1 MKREIPVEELQFGMY
16 VSKLDRPWTDTPFM
30 FQGFELK
37 TQKELDELKKYC
49 KTVFVDTD
57 KGLDLPDPVR
67 VKPKPAG
74 KSGNVLETIT
84 HKVDYVERASLQAEL
99 PHARAAHGKA
109 EVVLNDMFDSIR
121 AGKTLDAPRV
131 REAVT
136 SMTESVVRNP
146 DAMLLLTKL
155 KEKEAQAAGRAVG
168 ISVYMITFARF
179 LHLPLEQLEL
189 LGMLGL
195 LQDVGMMRLPPAVLD
210 REEPLKGANLEAYK
224 KHVEHSV
231 ALLKETTGL
240 PTELPGLT
248 ALHHERFDGS
258 GYPKGLKGEQI
269 GLFGSIAGVIDHFD
283 ELMQPKPFGGAL
295 APSNALSVLYQSR
308 DRLFSGPLVEQFIQC
323 IGIYPVG
330 AIVELNSGE
339 IGIVIAQNLARR
351 LLPRVMVV
359 LDAKGSPVRPQKI
372 LDLAKDPKVTP
383 DTPYRIKRTMERD
396 SVSID
401 PAEFFI

>member
-37 TQKELDELKKYC
+37 TQKEHDELKKYC

-57 KGLDLPDPVR
+57 KGLDLPNPVR
-67 VKPKPAG
+67 LKREPAAKPG
-74 KSGNVLETIT
+74 DVLATIT

-109 EVVLNDMFDSIR
+109 EVVLNSMFDAIR
-121 AGKTLDAPRV
+121 AGQTLDAPRV

-155 KEKEAQAAGRAVG
+155 KEKGAQAAGRAVG

-195 LQDVGMMRLPPAVLD
+195 LQDVGMIRLPSAVLD
-210 REEPLKGANLEAYK
+210 RKEALKGANLEAYK

-231 ALLKETTGL
+231 TLLKETTGL
-240 PTELPGLT
+240 PTELPGLA

-269 GLFGSIAGVIDHFD
+269 GLFGAIAGVVDRFD
-283 ELMQPKPFGGAL
+283 ELMQPKPFGEAL

-308 DRLFSGPLVEQFIQC
+308 DRMFSGPLVEQFIQC

-359 LDAKGSPVRPQKI
+359 LDAKGNPLRPQKI

-401 PAEFFI
+401 PAEFFV